1 MSVNSIYKVEIM
13 STAGNLPLWVR
24 DREEVLKNDD
34 GVEWRGGKRP
44 NYSMTNARLEKEKKY
59 R

>member
-1 MSVNSIYKVEIM
+1 M

-44 NYSMTNARLEKEKKY
+44 NYSMTDARREQEKKCC
-59 R
+59 